1 MSSVAVRGS
10 SEGVGGRG
18 PALVIRPLA
27 SHEDFVACV
36 ALQRMTWGEDF
47 RDVVQPSLLMVAQ
60 KVGGVAAGAFGPD
73 GVLWGFVFG
82 LTGVEAGRP
91 VHWSHMLAVRPEM
104 RDCGVGRRLKEFQRA
119 WLRERQV
126 SRVYW
131 TFDPLVAR
139 NAHLN
144 LNRLGAEVM
153 EFVPNMYGPETGS
166 PLHAGLGTDRLLVAW
181 QLDGPSGPAVSERPP
196 RPADSGLRAGSEAG
210 AVRIEI
216 PSDIQALKEVDP
228 ASAIEW
234 RNAVRAAFA
243 AHLVGGWRVL
253 GLDRDVES
261 GRCAYVLARSAAPR
275 ELQVDVGAAAYDD

>member
-1 MSSVAVRGS
+1 MSSVAVCES
-10 SEGVGGRG
+10 SEGVGGRD
-18 PALVIRPLA
+18 PVLVIRPLA
-27 SHEDFVACV
+27 SREDFAACV
-36 ALQRMTWGEDF
+36 TLQRMTWGEDF

-91 VHWSHMLAVRPEM
+91 VHWSHMLAVRPEV

-144 LNRLGAEVM
+144 LNRLGADVV

-166 PLHAGLGTDRLLVAW
+166 PLHAGLGTDRLLVVW
-181 QLDGPSGPAVSERPP
+181 QLEGPGGAVASERPP
-196 RPADSGLRAGSEAG
+196 RPSDGGLRAASEAI
-210 AVRIEI
+210 RIDI
-216 PSDIQALKEVDP
+216 PSDIQALKDADP
-228 ASAIEW
+228 ASAMEW
-234 RNAVRAAFA
+234 RNAVRAAFT
-243 AHLVGGWRVL
+243 AHLAGGWRVL